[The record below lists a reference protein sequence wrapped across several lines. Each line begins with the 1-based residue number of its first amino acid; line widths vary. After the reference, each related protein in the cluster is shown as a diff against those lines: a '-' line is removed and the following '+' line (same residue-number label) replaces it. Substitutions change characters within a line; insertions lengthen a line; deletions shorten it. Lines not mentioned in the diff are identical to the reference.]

1 MKSQLLII
9 LVLFLTIS
17 CQNSQA
23 IFQENGDDWITEG
36 NAYWNFSKDELTGKV
51 NDEVGFVMTKNTY
64 KDFVLEL
71 EFEPDSTIN
80 SGIFIRCKNYELSAE
95 DCYEVNIWD
104 LHPNQGF
111 RTGSIVTKQEP
122 LAQVETIGKWNTY
135 KIKNVKDHLEVW
147 INGVLITNLKD
158 DSLVEGYI
166 GLQASGTGEISFRN
180 VKIMPL

>member
-1 MKSQLLII
+1 MHSNSFKKNKYIKYEITII

-71 EFEPDSTIN
+71 EFEPDSSIN
-80 SGIFIRCKNYELSAE
+80 SGIFIRCKKHVLYLKGIG
-95 DCYEVNIWD
+95 CC
-104 LHPNQGF
+104 
-111 RTGSIVTKQEP
+111 RTP
-122 LAQVETIGKWNTY
+122 IGTSQNTRLRHFY
-135 KIKNVKDHLEVW
+135 
-147 INGVLITNLKD
+147 
-158 DSLVEGYI
+158 
-166 GLQASGTGEISFRN
+166 
-180 VKIMPL
+180 